1 MHHTV
6 CQAARRKHYVAV
18 MQAVRVVALLAA
30 ATTLRLQAVCAAAGT
45 AAPPPAGDAMN
56 ETLRAAAARIVGVD
70 GLPIMFIGSQ
80 FKGYAVQSGF
90 DERYR
95 DTHSRQYSLSTVGN
109 DCKWQSTHSS
119 PQGLNLT
126 ACVSAKLYADSVEQA
141 FRGHN
146 LCWGNDNPRWLL
158 NADFSADQLRAT
170 LREHVTGVMRGVAS
184 ETGSAPLA
192 WDVVNEACG
201 TAISANGSFF
211 KPSLWYPKVPD
222 FVDVAFIAARK
233 AAAGTATQLFCEC
246 RAPHECLR
254 AYLRAT
260 IE

>member
-1 MHHTV
+1 
-6 CQAARRKHYVAV
+6 

>member
-1 MHHTV
+1 M
-6 CQAARRKHYVAV
+6 
-18 MQAVRVVALLAA
+18 
-30 ATTLRLQAVCAAAGT
+30 
-45 AAPPPAGDAMN
+45 
-56 ETLRAAAARIVGVD
+56 GVD

-233 AAAGTATQLFCEC
+233 AASSSLAPATFAAAPPQSAQRSTSHPAQEYAKAP
-246 RAPHECLR
+246 RGMGAPHGPSHRRSGFWSNLIGSGQSAAR
-254 AYLRAT
+254 HFGHG
-260 IE
+260 ISWF